1 VDRLV
6 EYAGSLEERKTP
18 AATSATVISTLT
30 MMIQAV
36 RLSGQSCPTRL
47 VVIKAREHFVHYHEY
62 ALISPLHP
70 CQGFSLGLFTSSS
83 E

>member
-1 VDRLV
+1 MDRLV

-36 RLSGQSCPTRL
+36 RLSGQSCQRACLEKKRANILYTIL
-47 VVIKAREHFVHYHEY
+47 SM
-62 ALISPLHP
+62 L
-70 CQGFSLGLFTSSS
+70 
-83 E
+83 